1 MIQQEAIWAA
11 SKLLCNICHDDSG
24 GDFDK
29 IKAQAQIITAE
40 VDKNVDYLCSAL
52 DQVIKFCEKL
62 KRNMY
67 NQE

>member
-1 MIQQEAIWAA
+1 MTKQEAIWAA
-11 SKLLCNICHDDSG
+11 SKLLCNIYHDDE
-24 GDFDK
+24 DYEK
-29 IKAQAQIITAE
+29 IVLTAQIRTAE
-40 VDKNVDYLCSAL
+40 ADGNVDLLCLAL